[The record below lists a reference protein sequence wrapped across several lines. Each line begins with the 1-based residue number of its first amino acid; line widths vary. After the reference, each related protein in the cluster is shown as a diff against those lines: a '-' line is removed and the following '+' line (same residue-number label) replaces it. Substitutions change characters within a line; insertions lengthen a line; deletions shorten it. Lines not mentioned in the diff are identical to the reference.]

1 MRTTPFLFSILSA
14 TLLSAG
20 AISVQAAEGKFY
32 DPSNA
37 ASPTGFTTNYEDFK
51 TIGCPSQGL
60 LGTPCK
66 AAKPADKDG
75 DGVTDDK
82 DKCPN
87 TPAGRKVNADGCELD
102 SDGDGIV
109 DGADACPQVYAKTP
123 DGCPLP
129 VAAKPA
135 AVAPVAAP
143 VPAPVPVKLRLE
155 GVNFDYNKDTLRQE
169 DIAVLD
175 RDALSF
181 VRSNSDVIVEVGGH
195 TDSRGGD
202 AYNMDL
208 SQRRAETVINY
219 LISKGV
225 PADRLVAK
233 GYGESQPISS
243 NDTDEGRF
251 QNRRVE
257 LVPLR

>member
-1 MRTTPFLFSILSA
+1 M
-14 TLLSAG
+14 
-20 AISVQAAEGKFY
+20 
-32 DPSNA
+32 
-37 ASPTGFTTNYEDFK
+37 
-51 TIGCPSQGL
+51 
-60 LGTPCK
+60 
-66 AAKPADKDG
+66 
-75 DGVTDDK
+75 
-82 DKCPN
+82 
-87 TPAGRKVNADGCELD
+87 
-102 SDGDGIV
+102 
-109 DGADACPQVYAKTP
+109 
-123 DGCPLP
+123 
-129 VAAKPA
+129 
-135 AVAPVAAP
+135 
-143 VPAPVPVKLRLE
+143 PVKLRLE